1 MKILA
6 IIPARGGSKG
16 VPQKNI
22 KNMAGKPLI
31 AWTIELACS
40 SGLFDSVIV
49 STDDA
54 KISGIALKHGADVPF
69 LRPLELAQDDTPT
82 LPVIAHAVN
91 WLKKNKGMEYE
102 YIVLLEPTFP
112 MRTEQHISEAIELL
126 YSSGADSVVSVVP
139 IHGHFNPH
147 WQFTIDKDNTPQIFT
162 GEDISDIVTNR
173 QELPVTYT
181 RNGAIYA
188 FKTELLFE
196 KKPSLYGR
204 KVQAYIMG
212 EEFNTDIDTL
222 DDWGHAERKMNNINK
237 K

>member
-16 VPQKNI
+16 VPKKNI

-31 AWTIELACS
+31 AWTIKLAHS

-54 KISGIALKHGADVPF
+54 EISNVALKHGADVPF

-82 LPVIAHAVN
+82 LPVVVHAVD

-112 MRTEQHISEAIELL
+112 MRTEKHISEAIKLL
-126 YSSGADSVVSVVP
+126 HSSGADSVVSVVP
-139 IHGHFNPH
+139 TPGHFNPH
-147 WQFTIDKDNTPQIFT
+147 WQFTIDKDNTPKIFT
-162 GEDISDIVTNR
+162 GEDISDITTQR
-173 QELPVTYT
+173 QKLPVTYT

-212 EEFNTDIDTL
+212 EEYDVDIDTTN
-222 DDWGHAERKMNNINK
+222 DWNHAEKKMDNINK